1 MRDGGNVYEESKWC
15 DEPTLFC
22 SHGRPGRNRDIYR
35 GHSRVG
41 SGSPWMLWMPLHMDF
56 DGIKLEWWKEE
67 QERRGRTY
75 SANCEVTVLF

>member
-1 MRDGGNVYEESKWC
+1 MRDWGNVYEER

-56 DGIKLEWWKEE
+56 DGVKLSGGKRSKREGG
-67 QERRGRTY
+67 GRTRQ
-75 SANCEVTVLF
+75 TVR